1 MRKNIFKNMEWT
13 VLICA
18 AILSIIGL
26 FALYSASY
34 SANLDEFQ
42 KQITWLIISVV
53 IMIIVMNID
62 YSIFVKISP
71 VLYRCF
77 NNIVDCSFIYKKN
90 KWSNCVVCV
99 WKCFITTK

>member
-18 AILSIIGL
+18 IVLTAIGL
-26 FALYSASY
+26 FALYSASF

-42 KQITWLIISVV
+42 KQITWLIISAI

-71 VLYRCF
+71 VLYRHL
-77 NNIVDCSFIYKKN
+77 NNIVNSSSIHQKD
-90 KWSNCVVCV
+90 KWCNCVVLF
-99 WKCFITTK
+99 WKCIITTK